1 MKCRVNVT
9 FVSRP
14 WHSRINGRSVR
25 AESREDEDEEGEEEE
40 EEDNG
45 RRGEKEA
52 KGTFPRDKI
61 RLSYRRRSTILV
73 WGLVEGARN
82 RRVFATR
89 PAFDPNID
97 SPLSH

>member
-1 MKCRVNVT
+1 M
-9 FVSRP
+9 SAL
-14 WHSRINGRSVR
+14 SVR
-25 AESREDEDEEGEEEE
+25 AESRKDEDEDEEGGVVE
-40 EEDNG
+40 EEDNEWG
-45 RRGEKEA
+45 GEKEEA

-61 RLSYRRRSTILV
+61 KLSYRRRSTILV
-73 WGLVEGARN
+73 WGLAEGACN